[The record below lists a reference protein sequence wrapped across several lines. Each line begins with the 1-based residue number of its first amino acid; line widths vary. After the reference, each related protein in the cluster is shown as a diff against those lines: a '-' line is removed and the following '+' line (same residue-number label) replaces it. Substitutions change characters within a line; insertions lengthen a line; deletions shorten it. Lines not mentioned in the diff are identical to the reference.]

1 MLPDKEESMDEKE
14 IRHLLDE
21 VKAGRLSR
29 RAFVQTMVGLGVTA
43 PLAAQMLASA
53 GLAAAQAR
61 PTFTPSRRGGGGP
74 VKILLWQAPTLLNP
88 HFAVGTK
95 DQIASRIFYEPL
107 ASYDP
112 DGNLVPVLAAEIP
125 SLQNGLLAK
134 DGLSVTWRLKK
145 NVLWHDGRPFTA
157 DDVVFNWEYVMDPA
171 TAAVTAGNYRDIA
184 RIDRLDS
191 HTVRIVFK
199 NPSPFWS
206 AAFCGGT
213 GMIIPKHLFEAYK
226 GDRSREAPTNL
237 KPVGTGPFKF
247 VDFKPGD
254 MLRGEINPHY
264 HVPNRPFFD
273 QLEVKGGGDAVS
285 AARAVL
291 QTGEY
296 DYAWNLQVEDDIL
309 KRLEQGGRGRVD
321 IAVTGNIEHIQC
333 NFSDPWTEVDG
344 ERSSPKSRHPFL
356 TDPAVRQA
364 LNVLVDR
371 NSVHEQIYGR
381 TGLATANFLNAPE
394 RYRSR
399 NTRFEFNIERA
410 NQILDQAGWKRGPDG
425 IRAKDGKRLKMV
437 FQTSINAPRQKT
449 QQIVKQA
456 AARAG
461 IDIEIKAVTA
471 SVYFSSDPANWDT
484 YNHFATDIQMY
495 TTTMT
500 EPDPQ
505 RFMDQFTSWEVASKA
520 NKWQGRNKTRWQNEE
535 YDRTWKAAEAEMD
548 PVKRAALF
556 IKMNDLVIQ
565 HVVVI
570 PVVYRPRVAGIG
582 HRMRDVVQSGWDVDT
597 WNLAYWS
604 RA

>member
-1 MLPDKEESMDEKE
+1 MDDKE
-14 IRHLLDE
+14 IRFLLQE

-29 RAFVQTMVGLGVTA
+29 RAFMQTMVGLGLTG

-53 GLAAAQAR
+53 GVARAQTQ
-61 PTFTPSRRGGGGP
+61 PTFTPSKRGGGGL

-95 DQIASRIFYEPL
+95 DQIASRVFYEPL
-107 ASYDP
+107 CSYDP
-112 DGNLVPVLAAEIP
+112 DGHLVPVLAAEVP
-125 SLQNGLLAK
+125 SVQNGMVAK
-134 DGLSVTWRLKK
+134 DGKSVTWRLKK
-145 NVLWHDGRPFTA
+145 NVAWHDGKPFTA
-157 DDVVFNWEYVMDPA
+157 DDVVFTWEYVMDPA
-171 TAAVTAGNYRDIA
+171 TAATSAGPYRDIA
-184 RIDRLDS
+184 RIDKLDS
-191 HTVRIVFK
+191 HTVRISFK
-199 NPSPFWS
+199 NPTPFWS
-206 AAFCGGT
+206 APFCGGSY
-213 GMIIPKHLFEAYK
+213 GMIIPRHLFEAFK

-254 MLRGEINPHY
+254 ILRAEINPNY

-273 QLEVKGGGDAVS
+273 QFEAKGGGDAVS

-321 IAVTGNIEHIQC
+321 IAPTGNIEHIQL
-333 NFSDPWTEVDG
+333 NNADPWTEVDG
-344 ERSSPKSRHPFL
+344 ERSSPRSKHPFL

-364 LNVLVDR
+364 FNLLVDR
-371 NSVHEQIYGR
+371 ASVQEQIYGR
-381 TGLATANFLNAPE
+381 TGIATANFLNAPE
-394 RYRSR
+394 QYRSR
-399 NTRFEFNIERA
+399 NTRFEFNVDKA
-410 NQILDQAGWKRGPDG
+410 SQILEQAGWKRGPDG
-425 IRAKDGKRLKMV
+425 IRTKDGKRLKV
-437 FQTSINAPRQKT
+437 VYQTSINAPRQKN

-456 AARAG
+456 CAKAG
-461 IDIEIKAVTA
+461 IEVEIKAVTA
-471 SVYFSSDPANWDT
+471 SVFFSSDPANWDT
-484 YNHFATDIQMY
+484 YNHFGTDIQMY

-505 RFMDQFTSWEVASKA
+505 RFMDQFTSWEVASRE
-520 NKWQGRNKTRWQNEE
+520 NKWQGRNKTRWRNEE
-535 YDRTWKAAEAEMD
+535 YDRLWKAAEAEMD

-556 IKMNDLVIQ
+556 IRMNDLVIQ

-570 PVVYRPRVAGIG
+570 PVVFRPRVAGISS
-582 HRMRDVVQSGWDVDT
+582 RMRDVVQSGWDVDT
-597 WNLAYWS
+597 WGLAYWS

>member
-1 MLPDKEESMDEKE
+1 
-14 IRHLLDE
+14 
-21 VKAGRLSR
+21 
-29 RAFVQTMVGLGVTA
+29 
-43 PLAAQMLASA
+43 
-53 GLAAAQAR
+53 
-61 PTFTPSRRGGGGP
+61 
-74 VKILLWQAPTLLNP
+74 
-88 HFAVGTK
+88 
-95 DQIASRIFYEPL
+95 
-107 ASYDP
+107 
-112 DGNLVPVLAAEIP
+112 
-125 SLQNGLLAK
+125 
-134 DGLSVTWRLKK
+134 
-145 NVLWHDGRPFTA
+145 
-157 DDVVFNWEYVMDPA
+157 
-171 TAAVTAGNYRDIA
+171 YRDIA
-184 RIDRLDS
+184 RIDKLDS
-191 HTVRIVFK
+191 HTVKIVFK
-199 NPSPFWS
+199 NPTPFWS

-213 GMIIPKHLFEAYK
+213 GMIIPKHLFEAFK
-226 GDRSREAPTNL
+226 GDKSREAPANL

-254 MLRGEINPHY
+254 MLRGEINSNY

-333 NFSDPWTEVDG
+333 NFSDPWTEVEG
-344 ERSSPKSRHPFL
+344 ERASPKSKHPFL

-371 NSVHEQIYGR
+371 HSVHEQIYGR

-394 RYRSR
+394 KYRSR

-425 IRAKDGKRLKMV
+425 IRAKDGKRLRMV

-505 RFMDQFTSWEVASKA
+505 RFMDQFTSWEMASRT

-582 HRMRDVVQSGWDVDT
+582 ARMRDVVQSGWDVDT